1 MTTIS
6 NPTYNPYSTANLYN
20 LNPNSNVSS
29 PPNSGQM
36 PAMAQAPYNP
46 AGPYTTAMLDP
57 NVQAQQREM
66 QMRMQEETLK
76 TLKQGQNFPQGTQA
90 PMTPPTGELDP
101 VQETQNTLLSLN
113 DEANRLIAGAFAE
126 QAQKAQ
132 GQPAPP
138 PQAQTTTAQT
148 LPTTIA
154 PPQQTIA
161 TAPTAGPVPT
171 TATTPAAA
179 EGSMSPDGKNIFLL
193 GQWMP
198 VDQARQVFSNL
209 SQQAA
214 KSPGE
219 NVNIAG
225 VMIPK
230 AVIAST
236 SAKLE
241 SVLALKAKLDNKEI
255 TQEQYDTAT
264 GKQKTEDLQRL
275 GQDFLTTQL
284 QNSQATQQVAMASP
298 PRSASPPESMAVNL
312 PQTINAPM
320 PTMNTATTPAAPTTP
335 TTGMATNTV
344 PSNMTTVS
352 APAPMATATPG
363 IPPNANVVVLQIP
376 PNNGNS
382 NGQNVVIN
390 LPQASATASGDKR
403 QERIENMM
411 SYFTDNIK
419 PPDLYGGDGSKSTA

>member
-1 MTTIS
+1 MNSIS
-6 NPTYNPYSTANLYN
+6 NPSYNPYSTANLYN

-29 PPNSGQM
+29 PLNSGQM

-46 AGPYTTAMLDP
+46 AGQIGQQYTTAMVGP
-57 NVQAQQREM
+57 NVQAQQQREM
-66 QMRMQEETLK
+66 QMRMQQQTLQ
-76 TLKQGQNFPQGTQA
+76 TLQQGQPLQQGPQAQ
-90 PMTPPTGELDP
+90 MTPPTGEVDA
-101 VQETQNTLLSLN
+101 VQETQNTLLSMN
-113 DEANRLIAGAFAE
+113 NEANALIAAANLE
-126 QAQKAQ
+126 TQKMQ
-132 GQPAPP
+132 GQS
-138 PQAQTTTAQT
+138 AQTQGT
-148 LPTTIA
+148 PTTTT
-154 PPQQTIA
+154 QTIA
-161 TAPTAGPVPT
+161 TAPTAGSVPT
-171 TATTPAAA
+171 TATAPAAA

-214 KSPGE
+214 RSPGE
-219 NVNIAG
+219 SVNIGG

-241 SVLALKAKLDNKEI
+241 SVLALKTKLDNKEI

-264 GKQKTEDLQRL
+264 GKQKTEDLQRE
-275 GQDFLTTQL
+275 GQAFLTQL
-284 QNSQATQQVAMASP
+284 QNPQATQQVAMASP
-298 PRSASPPESMAVNL
+298 PRSASPPESAVVNL

-320 PTMNTATTPAAPTTP
+320 NTATATTAPTT
-335 TTGMATNTV
+335 TTGVTTNMV

-390 LPQASATASGDKR
+390 LPQASATASGQKTRDK
-403 QERIENMM
+403 IDNMM
-411 SYFTDNIK
+411 EYFSSNIK
-419 PPDLYGGDGSKSTA
+419 PPDLYGGEGNKNTA